1 MSELYLKRIY
11 DTQNYIEKNY
21 DKLIAVSE
29 LEAISCYSYRNL
41 QRIFFSLF
49 NETIGSYQTRLKV
62 ENGYKILLY
71 SKKQIS
77 DIAIEV
83 GFSDLQSFSKTF
95 KKHFGISPSVARNK
109 KEILF
114 RDNNFIQSIDY
125 DLEPEIIFIPK
136 KLVNYS
142 SCRTNYINPEI
153 ESLWDNF
160 LKNNFDTTNSQ
171 YFGVIS
177 DDVIITNKSKC
188 NYDACVFAENLN
200 PKLPVKEIFGSKYAK
215 FIHNGSYNSIE
226 KIYAQIYGGWILDNE
241 LEFSHLPII
250 ENYIK
255 HDSNASSESDFIT
268 EILIP
273 LL

>member
-1 MSELYLKRIY
+1 MSEFYLKRIY

-21 DKLIAVSE
+21 NKLIAVNE

-41 QRIFFSLF
+41 QRIFSSLF
-49 NETIGSYQTRLKV
+49 NETIGGYQTRLKV
-62 ENGYKILLY
+62 ENGYKIVLY
-71 SKKQIS
+71 SKNQIS

-95 KKHFGISPSVARNK
+95 KKHFGISPSVARNR

-114 RDNNFIQSIDY
+114 RDNNYIQSIDY
-125 DLEPEIIFIPK
+125 DLEPDIIFIPK
-136 KLVNYS
+136 KTVNYS

-160 LKNNFDTTNSQ
+160 LKNNPDDANSQ

-177 DDVIITNKSKC
+177 DDVIITNKAKC
-188 NYDACVFAENLN
+188 NYDACVFTENLN
-200 PKLPVKEIFGSKYAK
+200 PKLPIKEIFGSKYAK
-215 FIHNGSYNSIE
+215 FIHNGNYNTIE
-226 KIYAQIYGGWILDNE
+226 NTYAQIYGGWILDNQ
-241 LEFSHLPII
+241 LEFSHSPII
-250 ENYIK
+250 EQYIN
-255 HDSNASSESDFIT
+255 HDSNTSSESDFVT